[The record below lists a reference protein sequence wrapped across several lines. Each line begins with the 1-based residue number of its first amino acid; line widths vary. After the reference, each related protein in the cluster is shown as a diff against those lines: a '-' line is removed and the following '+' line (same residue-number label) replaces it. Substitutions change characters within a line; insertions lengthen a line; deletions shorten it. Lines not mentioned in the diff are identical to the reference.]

1 MSEEPGQPAVV
12 AERAPLPILVD
23 ETTLSLIDL
32 ALAEDCGPGDWTSQW
47 VVHARTRAAAEI
59 ASKAEGVVAGL
70 APAVSTFLR
79 IDPRIEVDVVSDDG
93 ASITPGDVIC
103 RLKGPARALLTGER
117 VALNYL
123 QHLSGVATL
132 TRRFVDAIAGT
143 GARILDTRKTLPG
156 WRVLEKAAVRA
167 GGGENHRM
175 GLYDAV
181 LVKDNHIALA
191 GDVAEAIARVRE
203 QNARGLP
210 VIVEVHDLD
219 DIDVVLDA
227 GADRLLLDNFDIDG
241 LRAAVRHARARDN
254 PPELEASGNVTL
266 ERVRDIAETGVDF
279 ISVGA
284 LTHSARALDLSMRI
298 VHP

>member
-1 MSEEPGQPAVV
+1 MSDTPGQPALEP
-12 AERAPLPILVD
+12 ERAPLPMLVD
-23 ETTLSLIDL
+23 ESTLCLIDL

-59 ASKAEGVVAGL
+59 TSKAAGVVAGL
-70 APAVSTFLR
+70 APAMSTFFRL
-79 IDPRIEVDVVSDDG
+79 DPRVEVDVVLDDG
-93 ASITPGDVIC
+93 AAVAPGDVIC

-117 VALNYL
+117 VALNFL

-132 TRRFVDAIAGT
+132 TRRFVDAIDGT

-156 WRVLEKAAVRA
+156 WRTLEKAAVRA
-167 GGGENHRM
+167 GGGENHRH

-181 LVKDNHIALA
+181 LIKDNHVALA
-191 GDVAEAIARVRE
+191 GSVAEAIARVRE
-203 QNARGLP
+203 QNERGLH
-210 VIVEVHDLD
+210 VIIEVHGLD
-219 DIDVVLDA
+219 DIDTALDA
-227 GADRLLLDNFDIDG
+227 GADRLLLDNFDVAG
-241 LRAAVRHARARDN
+241 LRDAVQRARARDD

-266 ERVRDIAETGVDF
+266 ERVRQIAETGVDF

-284 LTHSARALDLSMRI
+284 VTHSARALDLSMRI